1 MKRVCSIVRLL
12 EVVLKEDFSLEIG
25 LVDVEWASERACQ
38 PRKLN
43 QHFFLF
49 LFLLIFRDVRF
60 QIQRNPIQFS
70 SLV

>member
-12 EVVLKEDFSLEIG
+12 EVVLKDDFSLEIG

-38 PRKLN
+38 PRKLH
-43 QHFFLF
+43 QHSLFFF
-49 LFLLIFRDVRF
+49 FFIFRDVQY

>member
-43 QHFFLF
+43 QHFFSF
-49 LFLLIFRDVRF
+49 SFFINF
-60 QIQRNPIQFS
+60 QGCSISDSEKSNPI
-70 SLV
+70 